1 MQGVESALPKI
12 GETGRRERA
21 RIPRC
26 PIFSSLFFFV
36 RSFVRFSRVSDIA
49 KERRGGGRNFPF
61 VFVLL
66 GFSFENVKKESE
78 RGLRGR
84 KEIRVV

>member
-1 MQGVESALPKI
+1 MHFQKSEKQGGESVQ
-12 GETGRRERA
+12 GFRDA
-21 RIPRC
+21 RFFP
-26 PIFSSLFFFV
+26 PFSF
-36 RSFVRFSRVSDIA
+36 SFVRFSRVSDIA

>member
-1 MQGVESALPKI
+1 MHFQKSEKQGGESVQ
-12 GETGRRERA
+12 GFRDA
-21 RIPRC
+21 RFFP
-26 PIFSSLFFFV
+26 PFSFSFV
-36 RSFVRFSRVSDIA
+36 RSFFRFSRVSDIA

>member
-1 MQGVESALPKI
+1 MHFQKSEKQGGESVQ
-12 GETGRRERA
+12 GFRDA
-21 RIPRC
+21 RFFR
-26 PIFSSLFFFV
+26 SLFFFV